1 MPFIHIRS
9 LPPAEEPDTSALL
22 EGLCADFARD
32 TGIGIE
38 HVTATWEWLEP
49 DHYAVGGKAAS
60 AQPAGSHPLLVD
72 LLAPDFNAG
81 ADVERMLV
89 AIADSLAARAG
100 VARDN
105 IFINQRDARSGRVFD
120 AGEIVRW

>member
-1 MPFIHIRS
+1 MPFIHIKS
-9 LPPAEEPDTSALL
+9 LPFSEETDTAALL
-22 EGLCADFARD
+22 EQLSVDFAAA

-49 DHYAVGGKAAS
+49 GQYAVGGRAARER
-60 AQPAGSHPLLVD
+60 PAGSHPLLVD
-72 LLAPDFNAG
+72 LLAPDFNTDE
-81 ADVERMLV
+81 DVARMLIAV
-89 AIADSLAARAG
+89 ADSLAARAG

-120 AGEIVRW
+120 AGQLVRW

>member
-1 MPFIHIRS
+1 MPFIHIKS
-9 LPPAEEPDTSALL
+9 LPPAEPLDTAALL
-22 EGLCADFARD
+22 EELCADFARD

-38 HVTATWEWLEP
+38 HITATWEWLEP
-49 DHYAVGGKAAS
+49 GHYAVGGKAANE
-60 AQPAGSHPLLVD
+60 QPVGSHPLLVD
-72 LLAPDFNAG
+72 LLAPDFNADD
-81 ADVERMLV
+81 DVERMLI

-100 VARDN
+100 VAQGN